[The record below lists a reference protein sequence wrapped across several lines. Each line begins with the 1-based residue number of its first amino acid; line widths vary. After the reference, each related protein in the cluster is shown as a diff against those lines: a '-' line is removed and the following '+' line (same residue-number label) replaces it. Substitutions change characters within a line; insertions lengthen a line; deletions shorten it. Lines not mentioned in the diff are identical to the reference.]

1 LGRPGWRKV
10 LGVQAEPFPHRR
22 ERATILDAAMGVGA
36 SVLLL
41 HPSIDAMAPG
51 AEHFAAVRCAGHF
64 AATFPRAT
72 LLLGL
77 LPFWD
82 LGVGPR
88 QALHEALIFK
98 NYGCTHFLVAP
109 DQADPLARSGGEPCY
124 PLGAAQTLVEDF
136 ADEIG
141 ITMVPARPMV
151 YVEDRAQ
158 YEPVENL
165 EPGVTVHGLE
175 PEEVGRRLEFG
186 LDIPEWFSFPEIIEE
201 LRRAFPPRSRQGIT
215 LFMTGLSGAGKST
228 LAKLLYV
235 KFMELRTRPVTLLDG
250 DIVRRHL
257 SSELTFSKAH
267 RNLNIERI
275 GYVASEITK
284 NGGIA
289 ICAPIAPYASSRAR
303 ARELV
308 SRFGGFVEI
317 HVATPLSV
325 CEQRDRKGL
334 YAKARAGVLTGVTG
348 IDDPYEV
355 PVAPEI
361 TLDTTALSPGE
372 AVQEVLLYLER
383 EGYLL

>member
-1 LGRPGWRKV
+1 
-10 LGVQAEPFPHRR
+10 
-22 ERATILDAAMGVGA
+22 
-36 SVLLL
+36 
-41 HPSIDAMAPG
+41 
-51 AEHFAAVRCAGHF
+51 
-64 AATFPRAT
+64 
-72 LLLGL
+72 
-77 LPFWD
+77 
-82 LGVGPR
+82 
-88 QALHEALIFK
+88 
-98 NYGCTHFLVAP
+98 
-109 DQADPLARSGGEPCY
+109 
-124 PLGAAQTLVEDF
+124 
-136 ADEIG
+136 
-141 ITMVPARPMV
+141 
-151 YVEDRAQ
+151 
-158 YEPVENL
+158 
-165 EPGVTVHGLE
+165 
-175 PEEVGRRLEFG
+175 